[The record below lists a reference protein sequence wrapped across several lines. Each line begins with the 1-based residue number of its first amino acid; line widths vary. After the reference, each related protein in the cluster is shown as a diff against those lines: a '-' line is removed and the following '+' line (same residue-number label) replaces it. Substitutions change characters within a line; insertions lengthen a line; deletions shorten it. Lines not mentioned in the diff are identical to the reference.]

1 MKKKKK
7 NSYEYVDKTKLIEK
21 INKLIYQEKKTYLFN
36 TIIF

>member
-7 NSYEYVDKTKLIEK
+7 NSNKNVDKTKLIKK